1 MSTKGHAELV
11 GSEKVARATGRTREA
26 WHELL
31 DAAGATGWTHRE
43 IAAWLVTGHGVDG
56 WWAQGLTV
64 GYEQARG
71 MRVPGQRPDGTF
83 EGTSGLADGEIGQQA
98 AASIY
103 SLHFGDFGGLPV
115 KIAYIVFG
123 LALTVVSATGV
134 YIWLGK
140 RRRRGI
146 AEPGLL
152 GAWHGVVWGAPAAL
166 VATLLA
172 RFAVGNEAPFAAIF
186 WILLAVALLAGAF
199 SGRKMAAPQLVAQ
212 PAE

>member
-83 EGTSGLADGEIGQQA
+83 EATASKTIAQGADEVFTQVVDDDVRASWLGAGWHVASATAPKRARLEDDGGARVLVEVTSVSAAKVRVAAQHVKLAGPEEVAEKKAFWKDALNRLA
-98 AASIY
+98 AA
-103 SLHFGDFGGLPV
+103 
-115 KIAYIVFG
+115 
-123 LALTVVSATGV
+123 
-134 YIWLGK
+134 LG
-140 RRRRGI
+140 
-146 AEPGLL
+146 
-152 GAWHGVVWGAPAAL
+152 
-166 VATLLA
+166 
-172 RFAVGNEAPFAAIF
+172 
-186 WILLAVALLAGAF
+186 
-199 SGRKMAAPQLVAQ
+199 
-212 PAE
+212 